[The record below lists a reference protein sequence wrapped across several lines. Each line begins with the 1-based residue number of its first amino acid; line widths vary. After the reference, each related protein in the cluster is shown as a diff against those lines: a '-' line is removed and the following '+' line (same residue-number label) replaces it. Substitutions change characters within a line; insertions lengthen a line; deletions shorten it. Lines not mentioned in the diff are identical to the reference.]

1 MAIAPQRAR
10 RARVRRA
17 DRQEAQH
24 RPGAAQS
31 ARATRFAQAKLAAAG
46 LALAA
51 MIPACGG
58 DSGGPPPAD
67 AHAGGGRG
75 RAQDPPTTVAVEKVD
90 RGTVVARYTTT
101 ATLEAENR
109 AEILART
116 RGVVRRL
123 LVEEGDAVQNNQ
135 ELLRLEDDEERLRL
149 QQAEVALKEQQTV
162 FARQE
167 ASFKQDVVSAA
178 EFDLARASVEKAQ
191 VERDLAEHA
200 LSYTRVRAPF
210 AGTITQRLVEVGQT
224 VNEGTPLFA
233 IASFNPLLARIHVPA
248 KEMGS
253 LRVGQQVEL
262 VLDSDDT
269 RLAGVVSLVSPVI
282 DPNSGTV
289 KVTVHVNDYPEDT
302 RPGDFAHVNVVT
314 QEHRD
319 VLRVPNLAVFED
331 RGEQVVYVA
340 QDSFA
345 VRRVVEVGFIDDTHT
360 EIRGGL
366 DETESIVVKGQRSLR
381 DGGRIRIL
389 EEDAAMNSST
399 DGRPA
404 RRGGS

>member
-1 MAIAPQRAR
+1 M
-10 RARVRRA
+10 
-17 DRQEAQH
+17 
-24 RPGAAQS
+24 
-31 ARATRFAQAKLAAAG
+31 
-46 LALAA
+46 ALAA
-51 MIPACGG
+51 LALVCLIPACGG
-58 DSGGPPPAD
+58 DSGGPPAAD
-67 AHAGGGRG
+67 AHGGGRHG
-75 RAQDPPTTVAVEKVD
+75 RAQDPPTTVAVQNVD
-90 RGTVVARYTTT
+90 RGTVVAHYTTT

-116 RGVVRRL
+116 RGIVQRL
-123 LVEEGDAVQNNQ
+123 LSEEGDAVQANQ

-149 QQAEVALKEQQTV
+149 QQAAVALKEQQTI
-162 FARQE
+162 FSRQE
-167 ASFKQDVVSAA
+167 ASFKQDVVSEA

-210 AGTITQRLVEVGQT
+210 QGTITQRRVEVGQT
-224 VNEGTPLFA
+224 VSEGTPLFA

-253 LRVGQQVEL
+253 LEVGQQVEL
-262 VLDSDDT
+262 VLDSDAT
-269 RLAGVVSLVSPVI
+269 RLTGVVSLVSPVI

-289 KVTVHVNDYPEDT
+289 KVTVHVNDYPEGT

-331 RGEQVVYVA
+331 RGEQIVYVA
-340 QDSFA
+340 QDSVA
-345 VRRVVEVGFIDDTHT
+345 VRRAVDVGFIDDTHT
-360 EIRGGL
+360 EIRNGL

-389 EEDAAMNSST
+389 EPDAAVSSST
-399 DGRPA
+399 DERPA